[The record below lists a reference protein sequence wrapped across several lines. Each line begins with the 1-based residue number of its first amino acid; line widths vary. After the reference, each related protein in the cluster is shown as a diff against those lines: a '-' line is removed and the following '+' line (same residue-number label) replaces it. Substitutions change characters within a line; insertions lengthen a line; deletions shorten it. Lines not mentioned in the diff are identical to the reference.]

1 MKVIRIGRDA
11 NNDYVISDPAVS
23 GYHADLY
30 IYDNGAMQLV
40 EHSKNGMYVDQNFIH
55 NGSCYLSGNEML
67 TFPDRIP
74 IPVARF
80 MAIEVQAD
88 TTKPEKDLDSYQSPE
103 SIRYEIQPAM
113 GMGQT
118 LGYFFNHYVDFN
130 GRARRQE
137 YWLMCVWNLIFGL
150 IPFVNILY
158 CLVTLLPGFALSVR
172 RLHDTGKSGFWLLI
186 LIIPIIGWIII
197 FVWECTD
204 SDKDENQYGPSP
216 KYKKVYSTGRS
227 SR

>member
-1 MKVIRIGRDA
+1 MKVIRIGREA
-11 NNDYVISDPAVS
+11 NNDYVIGHPSVS

-40 EHSKNGMYVDQNFIH
+40 EHSTNGTYVDQNYIH
-55 NGSCYLSGNEML
+55 NGSCYLSGNEVL

-80 MAIEVQAD
+80 MTMDVQAD
-88 TTKPEKDLDSYQSPE
+88 TNKPEKDLADNQSTEP
-103 SIRYEIQPAM
+103 SRYEIQPAM

-118 LGYFFNHYVDFN
+118 LGYFFSHYVDFN

-137 YWLMCVWNLIFGL
+137 FWLMEVWNLIFGL

-158 CLVTLLPGFALSVR
+158 FLVTFLPGLALTVR
-172 RLHDTGKSGFWLLI
+172 RLHDTGKSGFWILLA
-186 LIIPIIGWIII
+186 IIPIIGWIILL
-197 FVWECTD
+197 VWELTD
-204 SDKDENQYGPSP
+204 SDRDENQYGISP
-216 KYKKVYSTGRS
+216 KYKKIYSRGR
-227 SR
+227 